1 MKLSFRLFVKDLY
14 HYRKMMITSLVLFVI
29 GISLGAGGTDTIGQ
43 WVNPAIQQMQEHSRG
58 LAASPFPELDFLKFI
73 FFNNAIKSVA
83 VMALGALL
91 GVYPALFLV
100 MNGLVIGYLVSELGN
115 QGENVLHL
123 IVYGLLPHGII
134 EIPAILIAAGFGM
147 QFGYVALKGIGEM
160 AAREEGE
167 RTVVWREFFVSA
179 IRGAF
184 WIVILLLLAA
194 GIESVITY
202 NLMN

>member
-58 LAASPFPELDFLKFI
+58 LAASPVPELDFFKFI

-167 RTVVWREFFVSA
+167 RTVIWREFFVSA

>member
-14 HYRKMMITSLVLFVI
+14 NYRKMMITSLVLFVI
-29 GISLGAGGTDTIGQ
+29 GIVLGAGGTDTIGQ

-58 LAASPFPELDFLKFI
+58 LADSPVPELDFFKFI
-73 FFNNAIKSVA
+73 FLNNAIKSVA
-83 VMALGALL
+83 VMALGVLL

-167 RTVVWREFFVSA
+167 RTVVWREFFVSTV
-179 IRGAF
+179 RGAF

-202 NLMN
+202 NLMK